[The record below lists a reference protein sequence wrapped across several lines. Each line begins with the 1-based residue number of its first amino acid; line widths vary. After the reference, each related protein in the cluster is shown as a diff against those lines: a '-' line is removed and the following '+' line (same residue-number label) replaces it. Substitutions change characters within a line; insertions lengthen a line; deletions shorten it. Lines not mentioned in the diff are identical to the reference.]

1 MLLKCLKEQE
11 EIKKLC
17 SEKYESRIPM
27 KGMEQEFYEQEQ
39 VCGVLREIIQALEN
53 EQVRKVMA
61 DWQKDV
67 MEQGPTAL
75 KLDGGS
81 EPEVKFYEG

>member
-17 SEKYESRIPM
+17 SVKYESRIPM

-39 VCGVLREIIQALEN
+39 VCKVLREMVQALEN
-53 EQVRKVMA
+53 EQVRKVLA

-75 KLDGGS
+75 TLDSGN
-81 EPEVKFYEG
+81 EMELRFDEG